1 MNGLPLPAPPTG
13 AAPAAVL
20 SARLDELHRSVS
32 NCLDALE
39 SWGAQARHDSALEVH
54 AKAETLRRQLRPAI
68 REAAAL
74 KVEVRALEH
83 HPGVPRFTTSPVTL
97 AVVTAAS
104 SLHAAMHAMSPA
116 AAGLCLNQQV
126 PATVETSL
134 TATRRFLRV
143 AGSALLDAVR
153 LLHLT
158 VPEPTHLEP
167 GPHLSVV
174 PASKTLEE
182 MEP

>member
-1 MNGLPLPAPPTG
+1 MNGLPLPVPPAG

-20 SARLDELHRSVS
+20 CARLDELHRSVS
-32 NCLDALE
+32 SCLDAVE
-39 SWGAQARHDSALEVH
+39 SWGAQAHHHPAPEVH
-54 AKAETLRRQLRPAI
+54 ARAETLRRHLRPAI

-74 KVEVRALEH
+74 RAEVRALEH
-83 HPGVPRFTTSPVTL
+83 HPGVPRLRTSPVTL

-116 AAGLCLNQQV
+116 TAGLGPTEHM

-134 TATRRFLRV
+134 TATRRFLR
-143 AGSALLDAVR
+143 AASSALLDAVR

-158 VPEPTHLEP
+158 HPERTYLEP
-167 GPHLSVV
+167 RPHLSVV
-174 PASKTLEE
+174 PDQRTLEQ